1 MISKTNIHS
10 NIELKKR
17 KKNKIH
23 IHNFRCSFFS
33 IHAHRCIFWLR
44 KSYVKIYFHAFL
56 VNSVSVS
63 GQECRRGI
71 VSHLN
76 ARLEIIP
83 LGHFLVL
90 RRGNFSP
97 TAQLLLGIVQVK
109 DRHRIQLALQY
120 QTRQV
125 LYVVLPAG
133 KSTQNLVVPCTL
145 LLHLP
150 RSSLSC
156 NVPGHDR
163 TNSGVT

>member
-1 MISKTNIHS
+1 MVSKINIHS
-10 NIELKKR
+10 NIEVKKG
-17 KKNKIH
+17 KKIKFIST
-23 IHNFRCSFFS
+23 ISDFFFFS
-33 IHAHRCIFWLR
+33 IHAHCIFWLR
-44 KSYVKIYFHAFL
+44 KSCVKIYFRAFL

-109 DRHRIQLALQY
+109 DRHGIQLALQY

-156 NVPGHDR
+156 NVPDHDR

>member
-1 MISKTNIHS
+1 MVSKTNIHS
-10 NIELKKR
+10 NIELKKG
-17 KKNKIH
+17 KKIKFISQFQ
-23 IHNFRCSFFS
+23 ISFFS
-33 IHAHRCIFWLR
+33 IRAHCCIFWLR
-44 KSYVKIYFHAFL
+44 KSYVKIYFRAFL

-90 RRGNFSP
+90 CRGNFSP

-109 DRHRIQLALQY
+109 DRHGIQFALQY

-156 NVPGHDR
+156 NVPDHDH
-163 TNSGVT
+163 TNLGVT